1 MSSKINDDLIASYHS
16 AIYHFGVEPS
26 SIGLCIDQ
34 HSEPLSKVIAES
46 GDRCA
51 VFISAYNP
59 GTLIQSSESNR
70 AAHDRLHD
78 DLRSHSNRIIEGVA
92 SDPSGAWPPEKV
104 FLAVGVDLVT
114 AQRLGDQYGQNAIL
128 WIDEDAVPRLVLL
141 R

>member
-16 AIYHFGVEPS
+16 AVYHFGVEPS
-26 SIGLCIDQ
+26 AIGLCIDQ
-34 HSEPLSKVIAES
+34 YSEPLSKVIAES
-46 GDRCA
+46 GDRFA

-59 GTLIQSSESNR
+59 GSLIQSLESNR
-70 AAHDRLHD
+70 AAHD

-92 SDPSGAWPPEKV
+92 SDPSGAWPPEKG

>member
-34 HSEPLSKVIAES
+34 HSESLSRVISES

-59 GTLIQSSESNR
+59 GSLIQSSESNR
-70 AAHDRLHD
+70 VAHDRLHD

-92 SDPSGAWPPEKV
+92 SDPSGEWPPEKG
-104 FLAVGVDLVT
+104 FLAVGVDLAT

-128 WIDEDAVPRLVLL
+128 WADEDAVPRLVLL

>member
-16 AIYHFGVEPS
+16 AIYNFGAES
-26 SIGLCIDQ
+26 SAIGLCIDQ
-34 HSEPLSKVIAES
+34 HSEPLSRVISES

-59 GTLIQSSESNR
+59 GSLIQSSESNR
-70 AAHDRLHD
+70 VAHDRLHD

-92 SDPSGAWPPEKV
+92 SDPSGEWPPEKG
-104 FLAVGVDLVT
+104 FLAVGVDLAT

-128 WIDEDAVPRLVLL
+128 WADEDAVPRLVLL

>member
-34 HSEPLSKVIAES
+34 YSEPLSRVIAES

-59 GTLIQSSESNR
+59 GSLI
-70 AAHDRLHD
+70 
-78 DLRSHSNRIIEGVA
+78 
-92 SDPSGAWPPEKV
+92 
-104 FLAVGVDLVT
+104 
-114 AQRLGDQYGQNAIL
+114 
-128 WIDEDAVPRLVLL
+128 
-141 R
+141 